1 MTLDDQRLADGGML
15 TASDTGM
22 LAATVGAGS
31 ELRRAVA
38 DTDPALVAL
47 IAAAGRP
54 RAILVAGA
62 GGSSAAGDVLAAC
75 AGVGSPIPVVLTG
88 GPGLPGWVGSLD
100 LVVAISGS
108 GTSEETLSLAE
119 EAGRRGSQV
128 VGITPPGPLADRVA
142 RARGVHLML
151 RPPTTSVRARA
162 LLWRMAAP
170 LLLLGQSLDVVDGGQ
185 EIFDEAADVLDDV
198 ALTGGPGVPLG
209 NNAAKDLALVLAESL
224 PLIWGTPGVGAAAA
238 RRFGRQLAE
247 NAGLPS
253 SAGALPEAVRTHA
266 RVLAG
271 TWSDPDDQD
280 LFRDR
285 VAEPVD
291 RGRPHLVLLAD
302 EAADPLSRRLAAAA
316 ADIAVSHGIPV
327 TRRTAGAGH
336 PLVRFAELVAELDLA
351 SVYAG
356 IAHGIDPAGTAAS
369 LDPRLDRQDLDHRGQ
384 QEVG

>member
-1 MTLDDQRLADGGML
+1 M
-15 TASDTGM
+15 
-22 LAATVGAGS
+22 
-31 ELRRAVA
+31 
-38 DTDPALVAL
+38 
-47 IAAAGRP
+47 
-54 RAILVAGA
+54 
-62 GGSSAAGDVLAAC
+62 
-75 AGVGSPIPVVLTG
+75 
-88 GPGLPGWVGSLD
+88 
-100 LVVAISGS
+100 
-108 GTSEETLSLAE
+108 
-119 EAGRRGSQV
+119 
-128 VGITPPGPLADRVA
+128 VGIAPPGPLADRVV

-185 EIFDEAADVLDDV
+185 EVFDEAADVLDDV

-253 SAGALPEAVRTHA
+253 SVGALPEAVRTHA

-291 RGRPHLVLLAD
+291 RGRPHLVLLGD
-302 EAADPLSRRLAAAA
+302 EAGDPLSRRLGAAA

-327 TRRTAGAGH
+327 TRRTAGTGH

-356 IAHGIDPAGTAAS
+356 IALGLDPAGTAAS
-369 LDPRLDRQDLDHRGQ
+369 LDPRLDRQDLAHRGQ